1 MKRGHL
7 SHKHSLSEG
16 RETALHAAARIGSE
30 KKIEILLQHGA
41 DLNKLWIGETYLE
54 TKQKYQVLESLTKHT
69 IPTELMKEPEKVIQ
83 DIRSCRLFMLKD
95 ETRDIAFNISYIMT
109 QVCSTVSICLNKD
122 LQCKISGSF
131 LENSKCFASDE
142 LDFVFWTKSDI
153 RYDKY
158 IGIATYYCIDSLIR
172 SNHPSTHS
180 PDPRLQLVCLRF
192 GNKISSLLFKWKG
205 IEFPDLDIKVDVAVC
220 DKIEIAKQS
229 RFMEDDYI
237 GHKRHK
243 CSELS
248 QLMSGLK
255 RHEKQGFIL
264 AKAVRIASIA
274 QPDNLDSFDLE
285 ENINVDD
292 VITSFL
298 LRMCLPNE
306 KDNKDEFEDCS
317 TPHAVALKIYEIL
330 LQALQVRKLKSEFLR
345 EFVYFC
351 SNQDGY
357 ECTVERGCCKRRR
370 FMIAMVEKII
380 SWLTNHESEL
390 EGIDYADDIE
400 LKVYRKRQKRC
411 TVM

>member
-1 MKRGHL
+1 MNQIL
-7 SHKHSLSEG
+7 CF
-16 RETALHAAARIGSE
+16 GS
-30 KKIEILLQHGA
+30 KIE
-41 DLNKLWIGETYLE
+41 DVKN
-54 TKQKYQVLESLTKHT
+54 
-69 IPTELMKEPEKVIQ
+69 
-83 DIRSCRLFMLKD
+83 
-95 ETRDIAFNISYIMT
+95 
-109 QVCSTVSICLNKD
+109 
-122 LQCKISGSF
+122 
-131 LENSKCFASDE
+131 
-142 LDFVFWTKSDI
+142 
-153 RYDKY
+153 
-158 IGIATYYCIDSLIR
+158 IGITTYYCIDSLIR

-220 DKIEIAKQS
+220 DKDRIAKQS
-229 RFMEDDYI
+229 RFAEDDFLLFPYHESGKI
-237 GHKRHK
+237 NTI
-243 CSELS
+243 
-248 QLMSGLK
+248 MNGLK

-330 LQALQVRKLKSEFLR
+330 LQALQARKLESKFLDK
-345 EFVYFC
+345 EVYFC
-351 SNQDGY
+351 SNHNGY
-357 ECTVERGCCKRRR
+357 DCTVERGCCKRRR

-380 SWLTNHESEL
+380 SWLKNHESDL
-390 EGIDYADDIE
+390 QDVDFADDVEFDFGECGYAPGETIY
-400 LKVYRKRQKRC
+400 KQ
-411 TVM
+411 